1 MSLDDTFDFGFSPQ
15 GEIVIDADT
24 HDVYK
29 SEKDEL
35 KIQLSYNRIKSISKN
50 WFIDEVGADMEELIG
65 RPCTEDMAEYGKQKI
80 INVLLIDDLWNK
92 DDIFIKAEIKDNV
105 HIIYSV
111 YLKLFQSETE
121 DTISYEITVELDL
134 VKGVFIKFGWD
145 PRR

>member
-1 MSLDDTFDFGFSPQ
+1 MEGFDFAITTEGELIINEENHDIVKSLDDD
-15 GEIVIDADT
+15 
-24 HDVYK
+24 
-29 SEKDEL
+29 L
-35 KIQLSYNRIKSISKN
+35 RIQLAYNRIKSISKN
-50 WFIDEVGADMEELIG
+50 WFVDEVGADMEELIG

-134 VKGVFIKFGWD
+134 IKGVFIKFGWD

>member
-1 MSLDDTFDFGFSPQ
+1 MDGFDFGFSPD
-15 GEIVIDADT
+15 GEIIVDAET
-24 HDVYK
+24 HDIYK
-29 SEKDEL
+29 SQEDEL

>member
-1 MSLDDTFDFGFSPQ
+1 MDGFDFGFSPD
-15 GEIVIDADT
+15 GEIIVDSET
-24 HDVYK
+24 HDIYK
-29 SEKDEL
+29 SKDDEL

-50 WFIDEVGADMEELIG
+50 WFVDEVGADMEELIG

-134 VKGVFIKFGWD
+134 IKGVFIKFGWD

>member
-1 MSLDDTFDFGFSPQ
+1 MDGFDFGFSPD
-15 GEIVIDADT
+15 GEIIVDSET
-24 HDVYK
+24 HDIYK
-29 SEKDEL
+29 SKDDEL

-92 DDIFIKAEIKDNV
+92 DDIFIKAEIKDNI
-105 HIIYSV
+105 HTIYSV

>member
-1 MSLDDTFDFGFSPQ
+1 MKGFDFAITTEGELIIDEENHDIVKSLDDD
-15 GEIVIDADT
+15 
-24 HDVYK
+24 
-29 SEKDEL
+29 L
-35 KIQLSYNRIKSISKN
+35 RIQLAYNRIKSISKN
-50 WFIDEVGADMEELIG
+50 WFVDEVGADMEELIG
-65 RPCTEDMAEYGKQKI
+65 KPCTEDIAEYGKQKI
-80 INVLLIDDLWNK
+80 INVLLIDNLWNK

>member
-1 MSLDDTFDFGFSPQ
+1 MDGFDFGFSPD
-15 GEIVIDADT
+15 GEIIVDSET
-24 HDVYK
+24 HDIYK
-29 SEKDEL
+29 SKDDEL
-35 KIQLSYNRIKSISKN
+35 KIQLAYNRIKSISKN

>member
-1 MSLDDTFDFGFSPQ
+1 MEGFDFAITTEGELIINEENHDIVKSLDDD
-15 GEIVIDADT
+15 
-24 HDVYK
+24 
-29 SEKDEL
+29 L
-35 KIQLSYNRIKSISKN
+35 RIQLAYNTIKSISTN
-50 WFIDEVGADMEELIG
+50 WFVDEVGADMEELIG

>member
-1 MSLDDTFDFGFSPQ
+1 MDGFDFGFSPD
-15 GEIVIDADT
+15 GEIIVDSET
-24 HDVYK
+24 HDIYK
-29 SEKDEL
+29 SKDDEL

-50 WFIDEVGADMEELIG
+50 WFVDEVGADMEELIG

-92 DDIFIKAEIKDNV
+92 DDIFIKAEIKDNT

-134 VKGVFIKFGWD
+134 IKGVFIKFGWD

>member
-1 MSLDDTFDFGFSPQ
+1 MDGFDFGFSPD
-15 GEIVIDADT
+15 GEIIVDSET
-24 HDVYK
+24 HDIYK
-29 SEKDEL
+29 SKDDEL

-65 RPCTEDMAEYGKQKI
+65 RPCTEDMTEYGKQKI

-134 VKGVFIKFGWD
+134 IKGVFIKFGWD

>member
-1 MSLDDTFDFGFSPQ
+1 MEGFDFAITTEGELIINEENHDIVKSLDDD
-15 GEIVIDADT
+15 
-24 HDVYK
+24 
-29 SEKDEL
+29 L
-35 KIQLSYNRIKSISKN
+35 RIQLAYNRIKSISKN
-50 WFIDEVGADMEELIG
+50 WFVDEVGADMEELIG

-80 INVLLIDDLWNK
+80 INVLLIDNLWNK
-92 DDIFIKAEIKDNV
+92 DDIFIKAEIKDNI

>member
-1 MSLDDTFDFGFSPQ
+1 MEGFDFAITTEGELIIDEENHDIVKSLDND
-15 GEIVIDADT
+15 
-24 HDVYK
+24 
-29 SEKDEL
+29 L
-35 KIQLSYNRIKSISKN
+35 RIQLAYNRIKSISKN
-50 WFIDEVGADMEELIG
+50 WFVDEVGADMEELIG

-134 VKGVFIKFGWD
+134 IKGVFIKFGWD

>member
-1 MSLDDTFDFGFSPQ
+1 MEGFDFAITTEGELIIDEENHDIVKSLDDD
-15 GEIVIDADT
+15 
-24 HDVYK
+24 
-29 SEKDEL
+29 L
-35 KIQLSYNRIKSISKN
+35 RIQLAYNRIKSISKN
-50 WFIDEVGADMEELIG
+50 WFVDEVGADMEELIG

-134 VKGVFIKFGWD
+134 IKGVFIKFGWD

>member
-1 MSLDDTFDFGFSPQ
+1 MDGFDFGFSPN
-15 GEIVIDADT
+15 GEIIVDSET
-24 HDVYK
+24 HDIYK
-29 SEKDEL
+29 SKDDEL

-92 DDIFIKAEIKDNV
+92 DDFFIKAEIKDNV

-121 DTISYEITVELDL
+121 DTISYEIIVELDL

>member
-1 MSLDDTFDFGFSPQ
+1 MDGFDFGFSPD
-15 GEIVIDADT
+15 GEIIVDSET
-24 HDVYK
+24 HDIYK
-29 SEKDEL
+29 SKDDEL

-65 RPCTEDMAEYGKQKI
+65 RPCTEDMAEYRKQKI

-121 DTISYEITVELDL
+121 DTISYEIIVELDL

>member
-1 MSLDDTFDFGFSPQ
+1 MEDFDFAITTEGELIIDEENHDIVKSLDDD
-15 GEIVIDADT
+15 
-24 HDVYK
+24 
-29 SEKDEL
+29 L
-35 KIQLSYNRIKSISKN
+35 RIQLAYNRIKSISKN
-50 WFIDEVGADMEELIG
+50 WFVDEVGADMEELIG

-80 INVLLIDDLWNK
+80 INVLLIDNLWNK

-134 VKGVFIKFGWD
+134 IKGVFIKFGWD

>member
-1 MSLDDTFDFGFSPQ
+1 MKGFDFAITTE
-15 GEIVIDADT
+15 GELIINEENHDIIKSIDD
-24 HDVYK
+24 D
-29 SEKDEL
+29 L
-35 KIQLSYNRIKSISKN
+35 RIQLAYDRIKSISKN
-50 WFIDEVGADMEELIG
+50 WFVDEIGADMEELIG

-134 VKGVFIKFGWD
+134 VKGVFIKFGWN

>member
-1 MSLDDTFDFGFSPQ
+1 MKGFDFAITTE
-15 GEIVIDADT
+15 GELIINEENHDIIKSIDD
-24 HDVYK
+24 D
-29 SEKDEL
+29 L
-35 KIQLSYNRIKSISKN
+35 RIQLAYDRIKSISKN
-50 WFIDEVGADMEELIG
+50 WFVDEIGADMEELIG

>member
-1 MSLDDTFDFGFSPQ
+1 MKGFDFAITTEGELIIDEENHDIVKSLDDD
-15 GEIVIDADT
+15 
-24 HDVYK
+24 
-29 SEKDEL
+29 L
-35 KIQLSYNRIKSISKN
+35 RIQLAYNRIKSISKN
-50 WFIDEVGADMEELIG
+50 WFVDEIGADMEELIG
-65 RPCTEDMAEYGKQKI
+65 KPCTEDIAEYGKQKI

-121 DTISYEITVELDL
+121 DTISYEIIVELDL

>member
-1 MSLDDTFDFGFSPQ
+1 MEGFDFAITTEGELIIDEENHDIVKSLDDD
-15 GEIVIDADT
+15 
-24 HDVYK
+24 
-29 SEKDEL
+29 L
-35 KIQLSYNRIKSISKN
+35 RIQLAYNRIKSISKN
-50 WFIDEVGADMEELIG
+50 WFVDEIGADMEELIG

-80 INVLLIDDLWNK
+80 INVLLIDNLWNK

>member
-1 MSLDDTFDFGFSPQ
+1 MNGFDFGFSPD
-15 GEIVIDADT
+15 GEIIVDSET
-24 HDVYK
+24 HDIYK
-29 SEKDEL
+29 SKDDEL
-35 KIQLSYNRIKSISKN
+35 KIQLAYDRIKSISKN
-50 WFIDEVGADMEELIG
+50 WFVDEVGADMEELIG

-121 DTISYEITVELDL
+121 DTISYEIIVELDL

>member
-1 MSLDDTFDFGFSPQ
+1 MDGFDFGFSPD
-15 GEIVIDADT
+15 GEIIVDSET
-24 HDVYK
+24 HNIYK
-29 SEKDEL
+29 SKDDEL

-121 DTISYEITVELDL
+121 DTISYEIIVELDL

>member
-1 MSLDDTFDFGFSPQ
+1 MEGFDFAITTEGELIIDEENHDIVKSLDDD
-15 GEIVIDADT
+15 
-24 HDVYK
+24 
-29 SEKDEL
+29 L
-35 KIQLSYNRIKSISKN
+35 RIQLAYNRIKSISKN
-50 WFIDEVGADMEELIG
+50 WFVDEVGADMEELIG

-134 VKGVFIKFGWD
+134 VKGVFIKFGWN

>member
-1 MSLDDTFDFGFSPQ
+1 MKGFDFAITTEGELIIDEENHDIVKSLDDD
-15 GEIVIDADT
+15 
-24 HDVYK
+24 
-29 SEKDEL
+29 L
-35 KIQLSYNRIKSISKN
+35 RIQLAYDRIKSISKN
-50 WFIDEVGADMEELIG
+50 WFVDEVGADMEELIG
-65 RPCTEDMAEYGKQKI
+65 KPCTEDIAEYGKQKI

>member
-1 MSLDDTFDFGFSPQ
+1 MEGFDFAITTEGELIIDEENHDIVKSLDDD
-15 GEIVIDADT
+15 
-24 HDVYK
+24 
-29 SEKDEL
+29 L
-35 KIQLSYNRIKSISKN
+35 RIQLAYNRIKSISKN
-50 WFIDEVGADMEELIG
+50 WFVDEIGADMEELIG
-65 RPCTEDMAEYGKQKI
+65 RPCAEDMAEYGKQKI
-80 INVLLIDDLWNK
+80 INVLLIDNLWNK

>member
-1 MSLDDTFDFGFSPQ
+1 MDGFDFGFSPD
-15 GEIVIDADT
+15 GEIIVDSET
-24 HDVYK
+24 HDIYISK
-29 SEKDEL
+29 DDEL

>member
-1 MSLDDTFDFGFSPQ
+1 MKGFDFAITTEGELIIDEENHDIVKSLDDD
-15 GEIVIDADT
+15 
-24 HDVYK
+24 
-29 SEKDEL
+29 L
-35 KIQLSYNRIKSISKN
+35 RIQLAYNRIKSISKN
-50 WFIDEVGADMEELIG
+50 WFVDEVGADMEELIG
-65 RPCTEDMAEYGKQKI
+65 RPCTEDIAEYGKQKI

-92 DDIFIKAEIKDNV
+92 DDIFIKAEVKDNV

>member
-1 MSLDDTFDFGFSPQ
+1 MEGFDFAITTEGELIIIEENHDIVKSLDDD
-15 GEIVIDADT
+15 
-24 HDVYK
+24 
-29 SEKDEL
+29 L
-35 KIQLSYNRIKSISKN
+35 RIQLAYNRIKSVSKN
-50 WFIDEVGADMEELIG
+50 WFVDEVGADMEELIG

-80 INVLLIDDLWNK
+80 INVLLIDDLWDK

-105 HIIYSV
+105 HIIYSI

-121 DTISYEITVELDL
+121 DTVSYEITVELDL

>member
-1 MSLDDTFDFGFSPQ
+1 MKGFDFAITTEGELIIDEENHDIVKSLDDD
-15 GEIVIDADT
+15 
-24 HDVYK
+24 
-29 SEKDEL
+29 L
-35 KIQLSYNRIKSISKN
+35 RIQLAYNRIKSISKN
-50 WFIDEVGADMEELIG
+50 WFVDEVGADMEELIG

-121 DTISYEITVELDL
+121 DTISYEIIVELDL